1 MIEKRK
7 KPRFLRK
14 DWHKCIRLGGSSG
27 TKKKR
32 VWRRSRGRH
41 GKLRQKWKGRQK
53 MHSIGYGSPNAI
65 RGMIKGMNPVMINN
79 LNDLM
84 KVGKD
89 QIGVVSGKMGTR
101 KRIDLAKKAST
112 MNLKFANFNVQKYLE
127 MEKKPEKKAKEEK
140 K

>member
-1 MIEKRK
+1 MVEKRK
-7 KPRFLRK
+7 KPRFYRK

-53 MHSIGYGSPNAI
+53 MPSIGYGSPMEI
-65 RGMIKGMNPVMINN
+65 RGKVEGMKPVMINN

-84 KVGKD
+84 NLGKD
-89 QIGVVSGKMGTR
+89 QIGIVSGKMGIR
-101 KRIDLAKKAST
+101 KKIELAKKAAS
-112 MNLKFANFNVQKYLE
+112 MNLKFSNFNPQKYLE
-127 MEKKPEKKAKEEK
+127 MEKKKESKK
-140 K
+140 